1 MEQHITILGVLN
13 IAWAAVEIM
22 VALIVFAAVAG
33 GGILSGDVE
42 VMTITTTV
50 GFIISFLALIFAIPG
65 LVGGIALLQ
74 HREWGRILVL
84 VLGFLRMVCIPLG
97 TILGIYSIWVLL
109 NEDAKKLFAR
119 G

>member
-1 MEQHITILGVLN
+1 MEQHVTILGVLH

-33 GGILSGDVE
+33 GGVLSGDVE

-50 GFIISFLALIFAIPG
+50 GFIISFLFLIFAIPG
-65 LVGGIALLQ
+65 LIGGIALVQ
-74 HREWGRILVL
+74 HREWGRILTL
-84 VLGFLRMVCIPLG
+84 VLGFLRMLCIPLG
-97 TILGIYSIWVLL
+97 TILGIYTIWVLL
-109 NEDAKKLFAR
+109 SEDAKKLFVR